1 MIERFTDFMTF
12 VQTQAN
18 CFPALIAKLSKAS
31 NLLAVASYL
40 HYIHNSVINISA
52 RKNMSKNVAKY

>member
-12 VQTQAN
+12 VRTQAN
-18 CFPALIAKLSKAS
+18 CY
-31 NLLAVASYL
+31 LLAVASYL